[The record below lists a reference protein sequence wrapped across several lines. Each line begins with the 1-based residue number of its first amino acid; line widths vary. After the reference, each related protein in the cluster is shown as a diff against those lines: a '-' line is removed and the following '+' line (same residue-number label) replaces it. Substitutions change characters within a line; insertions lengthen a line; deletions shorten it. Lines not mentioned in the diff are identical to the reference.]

1 MKTQM
6 KAKTLVTVI
15 LSICLVLM
23 AASLLAIRSC
33 QPPSMKAELIESS
46 SCSVCAP
53 PSNQQN
59 CIGCGMAMAEVA
71 TPYVTSYQGKEY
83 RFCCK
88 ECAADFEK
96 DPAAYLAKHP
106 ALKK

>member
-6 KAKTLVTVI
+6 KSKTLVTL
-15 LSICLVLM
+15 LSAICLVLM
-23 AASLLAIRSC
+23 AASLVA
-33 QPPSMKAELIESS
+33 MKTCHSGATCAEFIDSN

-53 PSNQQN
+53 PSTQQK

-71 TPYVTSYQGKEY
+71 KPYVTSYQGKEY
-83 RFCCK
+83 RFCSK

-106 ALKK
+106 VPKQ